1 MAVCRF
7 RITVLLT
14 IVSWSSLFTNDAWPV
29 SASYTIDQNL
39 SRISVVPS
47 TFGPGPAYPVIA
59 GTKFSST
66 YGIYEQKPGSLDSK
80 ISGTLTAD
88 VTGNT
93 VTFNGTNLI
102 DVVPNSQAPFLP
114 HPPGSPGVE
123 DNFGAYVQ
131 TAGFRPFGEVAVRD
145 AVANLSSGS
154 VTIGQPVTDQLSFYL
169 TSGILDY
176 HLVFPSALEYFDL
189 VPSDTV
195 TNHATGNFT
204 GAVGGTI
211 HIPFDLTFP
220 YSINA
225 PNDSLLVLNGEIV
238 ANRVAPS
245 LVGDYNNNNVVDAN
259 DYVVWRKRVGTTIA
273 LPNDPIGGTIDT
285 AQHTQWRSNF
295 GSQGGTGSSF
305 VLVPE
310 PGTIS
315 LLFTALFIR
324 FGPGRRNARWHW
336 PQS

>member
-1 MAVCRF
+1 
-7 RITVLLT
+7 VL
-14 IVSWSSLFTNDAWPV
+14 
-29 SASYTIDQNL
+29 ASYTIDQNL

-47 TFGPGPAYPVIA
+47 TFGPGPAFPVIA

-93 VTFNGTNLI
+93 VTFNGANLI
-102 DVVPNSQAPFLP
+102 DVQLSSQSPFLP
-114 HPPGSPGVE
+114 HPPGSPGLE
-123 DNFGAYVQ
+123 DNFGAYVR
-131 TAGFRPFGEVAVRD
+131 TGGFSPFGEVAVRD
-145 AVANLSSGS
+145 AVASLSGGS
-154 VTIGQPVTDQLSFYL
+154 VTIGQPVTDELTFHL

-176 HLVFPSALEYFDL
+176 RIAFPPAHDYFDL

-195 TNHATGNFT
+195 TNQATGNFT

-211 HIPFDLTFP
+211 RIPFDLTFP
-220 YSINA
+220 YTINA

-245 LVGDYNNNNVVDAN
+245 LVGDYNNNSVVDAG
-259 DYVVWRKRVGTTIA
+259 DYPVWRKRVGTSVI

-295 GSQGGTGSSF
+295 GNTLGSASTF
-305 VLVPE
+305 TMVPE
-310 PGTIS
+310 PGIIS
-315 LLFTALFIR
+315 LLFTALLIT
-324 FGPGRRNARWHW
+324 FGSGRKNSHRHSL
-336 PQS
+336 PS